1 MSFYDYTLKDWQG
14 SDFPLEQ
21 LRGKVVLVVNTAQ
34 E

>member
-14 SDFPLEQ
+14 NDFSLDAC
-21 LRGKVVLVVNTAQ
+21 RGKVVLVVNTAQ

>member
-14 SDFPLEQ
+14 NDVPLEG
-21 LRGKVVLVVNTAQ
+21 LRGKVALVVNTAQ

>member
-14 SDFPLEQ
+14 NDVSLDS

>member
-1 MSFYDYTLKDWQG
+1 MSFYDYALKDWQG
-14 SDFPLEQ
+14 DDVLMDG